1 MTNTITNILLVL
13 ILLAIL
19 ARIWQA
25 EKNHRHL
32 SELIDSFADMAG
44 DFLRAILDSLKK
56 PK

>member
-1 MTNTITNILLVL
+1 MTITNFLLVL

-25 EKNHRHL
+25 HTEGRRL
-32 SELIDSFADMAG
+32 RELIDAFADMTG
-44 DFLRAILDSLKK
+44 DFLRGIFDNLNK